1 MVPTHPNVINRCKS
15 GVDRS
20 KESKSLVYI
29 THVIYVGGILSYE
42 AKLLDHMAQP
52 RQSYALSSQLPS
64 SRKSC
69 LMPDQ
74 KWMKLLSS
82 AANGLISHA
91 RPLRLS
97 WQPSIMGRLS
107 LLPQGQAE
115 ALKANLSVAS
125 SFSYLGLLQPRPQYQ
140 NHQQHNVHCP

>member
-15 GVDRS
+15 GGDES
-20 KESKSLVYI
+20 EESKSLVYI

-52 RQSYALSSQLPS
+52 GQSYALSSQLPS

-74 KWMKLLSS
+74 K
-82 AANGLISHA
+82 
-91 RPLRLS
+91 
-97 WQPSIMGRLS
+97 
-107 LLPQGQAE
+107 
-115 ALKANLSVAS
+115 
-125 SFSYLGLLQPRPQYQ
+125 
-140 NHQQHNVHCP
+140 

>member
-1 MVPTHPNVINRCKS
+1 MCINEGSGATDYTLIGEFKPLLISSFVLRAILWLRRPNVINRYKN
-15 GVDRS
+15 GVDES

-52 RQSYALSSQLPS
+52 GQSYALSSQLPS

-74 KWMKLLSS
+74 K
-82 AANGLISHA
+82 
-91 RPLRLS
+91 
-97 WQPSIMGRLS
+97 
-107 LLPQGQAE
+107 
-115 ALKANLSVAS
+115 
-125 SFSYLGLLQPRPQYQ
+125 
-140 NHQQHNVHCP
+140 